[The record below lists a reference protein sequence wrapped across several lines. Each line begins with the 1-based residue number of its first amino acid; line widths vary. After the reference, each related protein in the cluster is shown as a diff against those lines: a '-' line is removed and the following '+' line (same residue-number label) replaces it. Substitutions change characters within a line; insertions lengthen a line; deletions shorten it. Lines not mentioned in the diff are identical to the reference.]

1 MIIEMKKQNDKPLT
15 DEEAILKKL
24 RINDIAEI
32 TKKGLKKLSS
42 LHIDPEVLKKLIEQ
56 IPHFSE
62 LAKAVMHDYSLSF
75 QKVLESDTAS
85 QAYSDACRSMLE
97 SGDLNSDQKLKILED
112 MKEMAREK
120 REHFARPLSAVP
132 IFTRPSHR
140 PSFLLCKFVILL
152 VIGLC
157 PFCGA
162 CFSTRNL
169 TIDHP

>member
-42 LHIDPEVLKKLIEQ
+42 LHVDPEVLKKLIEQ

-75 QKVLESDTAS
+75 QKVLERDTAS

-120 REHFARPLSAVP
+120 REHDMKLFLIKSTVVFTVAASILCCAVSAAA
-132 IFTRPSHR
+132 S
-140 PSFLLCKFVILL
+140 S
-152 VIGLC
+152 
-157 PFCGA
+157 
-162 CFSTRNL
+162 SE
-169 TIDHP
+169 D

>member
-42 LHIDPEVLKKLIEQ
+42 LHVDPEVLKKLIEQ

-120 REHFARPLSAVP
+120 REHDMKLFLIKSTVVFTAAVSVLYYVISAAA
-132 IFTRPSHR
+132 S
-140 PSFLLCKFVILL
+140 S
-152 VIGLC
+152 
-157 PFCGA
+157 
-162 CFSTRNL
+162 SE
-169 TIDHP
+169 D

>member
-32 TKKGLKKLSS
+32 TKEGLKKLSS
-42 LHIDPEVLKKLIEQ
+42 LHIDPEVSKKLIEQ

-62 LAKAVMHDYSLSF
+62 LAKSVVHDYALSF
-75 QKVLESDTAS
+75 QKVLESDTIS

-97 SGDLNSDQKLKILED
+97 GDDLNSDQKLKILED

-120 REHFARPLSAVP
+120 REHDMKLFLIQSVVTVAIAAVP
-132 IFTRPSHR
+132 V
-140 PSFLLCKFVILL
+140 LCCAIS
-152 VIGLC
+152 
-157 PFCGA
+157 A
-162 CFSTRNL
+162 AASSSE
-169 TIDHP
+169 D

>member
-42 LHIDPEVLKKLIEQ
+42 LHVDPEVLKKLIEQ

-62 LAKAVMHDYSLSF
+62 LAKSVVHDYSLSF
-75 QKVLESDTAS
+75 QKVLESDTIS
-85 QAYSDACRSMLE
+85 QSYSDACRSMLE

-120 REHFARPLSAVP
+120 REHDMKLFLIKSTVVFTVAASILCCAVSAAA
-132 IFTRPSHR
+132 S
-140 PSFLLCKFVILL
+140 S
-152 VIGLC
+152 
-157 PFCGA
+157 
-162 CFSTRNL
+162 SE
-169 TIDHP
+169 D

>member
-42 LHIDPEVLKKLIEQ
+42 LHVDPEVLKKLIEQ

-112 MKEMAREK
+112 MNEMAREK
-120 REHFARPLSAVP
+120 REHDMKLFLIKSTVVFTVAASILCCAVFAAAS
-132 IFTRPSHR
+132 S
-140 PSFLLCKFVILL
+140 SE
-152 VIGLC
+152 
-157 PFCGA
+157 
-162 CFSTRNL
+162 
-169 TIDHP
+169 D

>member
-32 TKKGLKKLSS
+32 TKEGLKKLSS
-42 LHIDPEVLKKLIEQ
+42 LHIDPEVSKKLIEQ

-85 QAYSDACRSMLE
+85 SPSLQACSDTLAACRLMLE
-97 SGDLNSDQKLKILED
+97 DNSLNFEQKREILEY
-112 MKEMAREK
+112 MKNTGERLAEIERER
-120 REHFARPLSAVP
+120 REHNMKLFLIQSAATAV
-132 IFTRPSHR
+132 FTAAVSV
-140 PSFLLCKFVILL
+140 LYYVIS
-152 VIGLC
+152 
-157 PFCGA
+157 A
-162 CFSTRNL
+162 AASSSEA
-169 TIDHP
+169 